1 MRGILLGEYINP
13 DRKLQT
19 QNRFQI
25 IPKYALENEHCS
37 TQMYN
42 FYERE
47 KMPTIIKFLLAC
59 LLCIGIATAIVYA
72 VKWLW

>member
-1 MRGILLGEYINP
+1 
-13 DRKLQT
+13 
-19 QNRFQI
+19 
-25 IPKYALENEHCS
+25 
-37 TQMYN
+37 MYN